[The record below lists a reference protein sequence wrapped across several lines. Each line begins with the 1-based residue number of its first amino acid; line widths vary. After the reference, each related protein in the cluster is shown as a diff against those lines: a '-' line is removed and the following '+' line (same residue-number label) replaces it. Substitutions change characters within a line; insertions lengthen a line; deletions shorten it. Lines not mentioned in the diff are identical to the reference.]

1 MEMRIKAPG
10 ARTYLQIIQ
19 ARFDRKTHL
28 LYIVFALITNAIVS
42 GKLLKK
48 KLKKI
53 KKLFKG
59 TYF

>member
-48 KLKKI
+48 KIKKDKKI
-53 KKLFKG
+53 
-59 TYF
+59 T